1 MLSLRPYQREAID
14 AVTAAWRR
22 GMVRPAEVLF
32 TGAGKTVIFSHL
44 SAEWLADNPGRRVL
58 IIVHT
63 QELLDQALQK
73 LRSVAPGLR
82 VGAVQAQRNETLARV
97 IVATVQTLRSAR
109 RRAMIRDVGLVIVDE
124 CFPAG
129 TMVGDK
135 RIEDLRTGDLV
146 RSWDEQTGREVLAPV
161 VQVMSRTPESLVW
174 VDLDDDEFVCTPNHP
189 VLTTRGWVPAGSLQ
203 RGELVVSFVDA
214 NTTPHAV
221 RRVPESGH
229 VDDAQQDQRLDA
241 LGSGVLRRSVSG
253 YLGESRSVGAHGEDE
268 PRARV
273 GADAGQQSNV
283 AAGAAGEDE
292 RDATG
297 DQAPAGRAW
306 WQRGTDAGAASSIG
320 GVPGV
325 ADRGRRGAAGWSEA
339 VSLQGG
345 HSSSSDEGGR
355 RGGRGIPLRAGAPR
369 LRPAPGRET
378 RLTRVADVQVLQPG
392 RDGTYG
398 GVCSDGLVYNLEVA
412 GTHTYEVARGVVV
425 HNCHHAVATSYRE
438 VLSHFGV
445 LGLAPGEAARAVCVG
460 YTATMTR
467 ADQLALGDI
476 WQDVIYSRTIQDGI
490 GDGFLVRPR
499 GVHVQVD
506 DLDLSKVRTSA
517 GDYRDGDLGQAI
529 EASMAPEA
537 IAKAVTEHADQRKI
551 LLFAPTV
558 SSAGTIAD
566 ALSASGR
573 SVGLIHGALPQTER
587 KAVLSDYRAGNT
599 QILANCMVLTEGFDE
614 PAADCVVL
622 ARPTKSQGLYIQIA
636 GRVLRPYPGKSDA
649 LILDVVGATKLHGLV
664 AGIDLFGEAPKE
676 PKDPSDEYQ
685 EDPDE
690 LDEGQQDARQALG
703 VDGPLVSTEVDLF
716 AASSSRWLRTRAGVF
731 FIPAGDRYIA
741 ILPSP
746 PQTPEQWHDHFAGRG
761 GLWGYDVVTMHKNQ
775 LRTEKAIVRAVPD
788 LSYAMAWAEGDV
800 TPSEKV
806 TAAKGRSWQAAPPTK
821 PMRRLA
827 EQLRIYIPP
836 GARQGEVSNMIT
848 LALATKRIDGHLPAY
863 LRGTS

>member
-1 MLSLRPYQREAID
+1 MLALRPYQREAID
-14 AVTAAWRR
+14 AVIAAWRR

-44 SAEWLADNPGRRVL
+44 SVEWLAENPGRRVL

-97 IVATVQTLRSAR
+97 IVATVQTLRSPR

-124 CFPAG
+124 
-129 TMVGDK
+129 
-135 RIEDLRTGDLV
+135 
-146 RSWDEQTGREVLAPV
+146 
-161 VQVMSRTPESLVW
+161 
-174 VDLDDDEFVCTPNHP
+174 
-189 VLTTRGWVPAGSLQ
+189 
-203 RGELVVSFVDA
+203 
-214 NTTPHAV
+214 
-221 RRVPESGH
+221 
-229 VDDAQQDQRLDA
+229 
-241 LGSGVLRRSVSG
+241 
-253 YLGESRSVGAHGEDE
+253 
-268 PRARV
+268 
-273 GADAGQQSNV
+273 
-283 AAGAAGEDE
+283 
-292 RDATG
+292 
-297 DQAPAGRAW
+297 
-306 WQRGTDAGAASSIG
+306 
-320 GVPGV
+320 
-325 ADRGRRGAAGWSEA
+325 
-339 VSLQGG
+339 
-345 HSSSSDEGGR
+345 
-355 RGGRGIPLRAGAPR
+355 
-369 LRPAPGRET
+369 
-378 RLTRVADVQVLQPG
+378 
-392 RDGTYG
+392 
-398 GVCSDGLVYNLEVA
+398 
-412 GTHTYEVARGVVV
+412 
-425 HNCHHAVATSYRE
+425 CHHAVATSYRE

-476 WQDVIYSRTIQDGI
+476 WQDVVYSRTIQDGI

-506 DLDLSKVRTSA
+506 DLDLSKVRTTA

-558 SSAGTIAD
+558 SSAETIAG

-599 QILANCMVLTEGFDE
+599 QVLANCMVLTEGFDE

-664 AGIDLFGEAPKE
+664 AGIDLFGEAPKG
-676 PKDPSDEYQ
+676 PKDPSDEYL
-685 EDPDE
+685 ENPDE

-746 PQTPEQWHDHFAGRG
+746 PQTPEQWRDHFAGRG

-800 TPSEKV
+800 TPHEKM

-863 LRGTS
+863 LRGKP